1 MYTFKC
7 SEVVESAQRGYL
19 FMVSKEKLKLSIW
32 VHPMHFKLKKMVHK
46 LRNYGPSKVARIKKS
61 EEKKNQ
67 KRNFQNTSLAITK
80 Q

>member
-1 MYTFKC
+1 
-7 SEVVESAQRGYL
+7 
-19 FMVSKEKLKLSIW
+19 
-32 VHPMHFKLKKMVHK
+32 MHFKLKKMVHK